1 MPQFKH
7 DRFVKFYLKEL
18 YDRIKGRVTSNIEVT
33 AHETLS
39 IDLLCRVNNLLPAWQ
54 EQNLGL
60 LDLIMA
66 DKSLA

>member
-39 IDLLCRVNNLLPAWQ
+39 
-54 EQNLGL
+54 
-60 LDLIMA
+60 
-66 DKSLA
+66 LAKPTVGNRPLVSC